1 MQNNKKLEQ
10 IRKELPLG
18 GKRLI
23 AERTGLSYRSVENI
37 LGGKNARI
45 KNLTVIIREAEK
57 IIADYKNLTGV

>member
-23 AERTGLSYRSVENI
+23 AERTGLSPVSVENI
-37 LGGKNARI
+37 LSGNNARI
-45 KNLTVIIREAEK
+45 KNLTAVIKEAEK
-57 IIADYKNLTGV
+57 IITEYKELTGN

>member
-1 MQNNKKLEQ
+1 MQNNEKLEQ

-23 AERTGLSYRSVENI
+23 AERTGLSARSVENI

-45 KNLTVIIREAEK
+45 KNLTAIIKEAEK
-57 IIADYKNLTGV
+57 VIAEYKEITGK